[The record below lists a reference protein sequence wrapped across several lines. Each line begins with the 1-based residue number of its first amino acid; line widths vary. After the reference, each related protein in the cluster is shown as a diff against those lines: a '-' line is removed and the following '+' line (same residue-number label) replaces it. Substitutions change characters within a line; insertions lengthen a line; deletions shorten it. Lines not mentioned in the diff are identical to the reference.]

1 MKIVLF
7 ATLCAVAS
15 AFPRE
20 KRQLSIGT
28 ISVSGAGGSTGCVV
42 TGNVL
47 YANGIR
53 LRNLTSSEQSELENY
68 QTEVEQYKT
77 QLREILNQR
86 RENLRNRLMSHGRN
100 QQQQS
105 NDVSSQNGSDDGSLP
120 KAPEKPSFCTAEE
133 TTQYYFDGCMVQN
146 NKVYVGGQYARDLTS
161 DEVSELQTFDT
172 QQTAYQN
179 AVQAQMQSQV
189 RGLFGGSDFL
199 SALFGGDDIRQQ
211 QQQQQQQP
219 SSTTPASTSSTTL
232 PPKPTVPQFCTAIY

>member
-1 MKIVLF
+1 MKLLALSALFIVAF
-7 ATLCAVAS
+7 AH
-15 AFPRE
+15 PRE
-20 KRQLSIGT
+20 KRQLSISS

-53 LRNLTSSEQSELENY
+53 LRNLTSAEQTELTNY

-77 QLREILNQR
+77 QLRDLLNQR
-86 RENLRNRLMSHGRN
+86 RDNLRSRLMQGQGR
-100 QQQQS
+100 QQQTTQQS
-105 NDVSSQNGSDDGSLP
+105 NDVSSQSGSDETTLP

-133 TTQYYFDGCMVQN
+133 TTQYYFDGVWCRTTR
-146 NKVYVGGQYARDLTS
+146 Y
-161 DEVSELQTFDT
+161 ELKTFDE

-199 SALFGGDDIRQQ
+199 SALFGGDDSNVRR
-211 QQQQQQQP
+211 QP
-219 SSTTPASTSSTTL
+219 SSTTPASSTSSTTL
-232 PPKPTVPQFCTAIY
+232 PPKPTVPQFCTAIF

>member
-1 MKIVLF
+1 MKLIVF
-7 ATLCAVAS
+7 ATLCAVAI

-53 LRNLTSSEQSELENY
+53 LRNLTSSEQSELATY

-77 QLREILNQR
+77 QLREILAQR

-100 QQQQS
+100 QQQQQS
-105 NDVSSQNGSDDGSLP
+105 NDVSSQGTPDDGSIP

-146 NKVYVGGQYARDLTS
+146 NKVYVGGQFARDLTS

-179 AVQAQMQSQV
+179 AVQAQMQTQV

-199 SALFGGDDIRQQ
+199 SALFGGDDLRQP
-211 QQQQQQQP
+211 QQQP

-232 PPKPTVPQFCTAIY
+232 PPKPTVPQFCTAIF

>member
-1 MKIVLF
+1 MKLIVFSTLF
-7 ATLCAVAS
+7 VFAL

-53 LRNLTSSEQSELENY
+53 LRNLTSSEQSELATY

-86 RENLRNRLMSHGRN
+86 RENLRNRLMAHGRN

-105 NDVSSQNGSDDGSLP
+105 NDVSSQNAPDDGSIP

-146 NKVYVGGQYARDLTS
+146 NKVYVGGQYARDLSS

-179 AVQAQMQSQV
+179 AVQAQMQTQV

-199 SALFGGDDIRQQ
+199 SALFGGDGQPQQ
-211 QQQQQQQP
+211 QQPQP

-232 PPKPTVPQFCTAIY
+232 PPKPTVPQFCTAIF

>member
-1 MKIVLF
+1 MALV
-7 ATLCAVAS
+7 ALCAVGVAS
-15 AFPRE
+15 HRD

-53 LRNLTSSEQSELENY
+53 LRNLTSSEQSELATY

-77 QLREILNQR
+77 QLRNILSQR
-86 RENLRNRLMSHGRN
+86 RENLRNRLMSQGRN

-105 NDVSSQNGSDDGSLP
+105 NDVSSQGGNDDGSIP
-120 KAPEKPSFCTAEE
+120 KAPEKPSFCTAED
-133 TTQYYFDGCMVQN
+133 TTQYYFDGCMVQG
-146 NKVYVGGQYARDLTS
+146 NKVYVGGQYARDLSS
-161 DEVSELQTFDT
+161 DEISELQTFDT

-179 AVQAQMQSQV
+179 AVQSQMQSQV
-189 RGLFGGSDFL
+189 QGLFGGSDFL
-199 SALFGGDDIRQQ
+199 SALFGGDRFNQQ
-211 QQQQQQQP
+211 QQRQQP

-232 PPKPTVPQFCTAIY
+232 PPKPTVPQFCTAIF

>member
-1 MKIVLF
+1 MKLLAIS
-7 ATLCAVAS
+7 ALCAVAF
-15 AFPRE
+15 AAPRE

-53 LRNLTSSEQSELENY
+53 LRNLTSDEQSELATY

-77 QLREILNQR
+77 QLHDLLQQR
-86 RENLRNRLMSHGRN
+86 RDNLRSQLANGGGRRGHQQ

-105 NDVSSQNGSDDGSLP
+105 NDVSSQSGSDDTTLP
-120 KAPEKPSFCTAEE
+120 KAPEKPSFCSAEE

-146 NKVYVGGQYARDLTS
+146 NKVYVGGQYARDLS
-161 DEVSELQTFDT
+161 SEEQDELKTFDAE
-172 QQTAYQN
+172 QTVYQN
-179 AVQAQMQSQV
+179 ALQAQVQNQV

-199 SALFGGDDIRQQ
+199 SSLFGGDDSSVRR
-211 QQQQQQQP
+211 QP
-219 SSTTPASTSSTTL
+219 SSTTSAPASSTTL
-232 PPKPTVPQFCTAIY
+232 PPKPTVPQFCTAIF